1 VDAPIS
7 VGDTVQ
13 IIGKAKNPKLN
24 GKWGKVVQV
33 WDDKFGSKFDIS
45 ILKNGDSH
53 ERADGIL
60 RKVGSSHLLKVA
72 AEKT

>member
-1 VDAPIS
+1 VDVPIL

-13 IIGKAKNPKLN
+13 IIGKAKNPELN

-33 WDDKFGSKFDIS
+33 WGDRSSSIFDVS

-53 ERADGIL
+53 ERAGGIL
-60 RKVGSSHLLKVA
+60 RKVGSSHLSKVS